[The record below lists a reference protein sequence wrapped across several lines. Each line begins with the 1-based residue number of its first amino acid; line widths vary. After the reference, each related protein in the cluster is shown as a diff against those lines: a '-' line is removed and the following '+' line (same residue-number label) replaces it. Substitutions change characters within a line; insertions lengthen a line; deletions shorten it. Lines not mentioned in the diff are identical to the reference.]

1 MKPLAMI
8 VAMTRDRIIGRGGK
22 LPWRLP
28 DDMKHFKATTM
39 GHAIIMGRKTWEETG
54 RPLPG
59 RRNLVVT
66 SRTIDGVETFRTIE
80 DAIAAA
86 RTTDPEPYVIGGGE
100 IYKAAL
106 PFATKLVITWVKESA
121 EGDTRFPEVDF
132 AQWKEV
138 ERRPHELFDIVTY
151 SRVV

>member
-1 MKPLAMI
+1 MI
-8 VAMTRDRIIGRGGK
+8 VAMTKDRIIGKGGK

-28 DDMKHFKATTM
+28 DDMKHFKTTTM

-66 SRTIDGVETFRTIE
+66 SRAIEGVETFRTIE
-80 DAIAAA
+80 AAIEAA
-86 RTTDPEPYVIGGGE
+86 RTTDAEPYVIGGGE

-106 PFATKLVITWVKESA
+106 PFATKLVITWVKADA
-121 EGDTRFPEVDF
+121 EGDTRFPEIDF
-132 AQWKEV
+132 SKWKEV
-138 ERRPHELFDIVTY
+138 ERRPGEAFDIAFY
-151 SRVV
+151 SRVE

>member
-1 MKPLAMI
+1 VKPLAMI
-8 VAMTRDRIIGRGGK
+8 AAMTEDRIIGKGGK

-66 SRTIDGVETFRTIE
+66 SRAIDGVETFRTIE
-80 DAIAAA
+80 AAIDAA
-86 RTTDPEPYVIGGGE
+86 RTTDREPFVIGGGE
-100 IYKAAL
+100 IYRAAL
-106 PFATKLVITWVKESA
+106 PYATKLVVTWVKGA
-121 EGDTRFPEVDF
+121 YEGDTRFPEVPWPE
-132 AQWKEV
+132 WKEV
-138 ERRPHELFDIVTY
+138 ERRAGEAFDIAVY
-151 SRVV
+151 ERI

>member
-1 MKPLAMI
+1 MI
-8 VAMTRDRIIGRGGK
+8 AAMTRDRIIGKDGK

-59 RRNLVVT
+59 RRNMVVT
-66 SRTIDGVETFRTIE
+66 SRTIEGIETFRSIE

-86 RTTDPEPYVIGGGE
+86 RTTDAEPYVIGGGE

-106 PFATKLVITWVKESA
+106 PFATKLVITWVKQSA

-132 AQWKEV
+132 TKWKEV
-138 ERRPHELFDIVTY
+138 ERRPHELFDIAIY
-151 SRVV
+151 ERVE